1 MIRGLWDWIVEKMTS
16 LGWQLDAKE
25 DDLRSGYFTI
35 DLPGDLRKP
44 EASTMARARVE
55 RDIRIRL
62 QFRSTNDPA
71 EKMNI
76 HEEIER
82 VVTAL
87 RSILLFEAS
96 TLTERTGGTIAEIRF
111 SAIDTMS

>member
-1 MIRGLWDWIVEKMTS
+1 MIRDLWDWTVGVMAG
-16 LGWQLDAKE
+16 LGWQLDASE
-25 DDLRSGYFTI
+25 DDLRSGYYMV
-35 DLPGDLRKP
+35 DLPGDTRKP
-44 EASTMARARVE
+44 EASTFARARVE

-62 QFRSTNDPA
+62 QFRATNDPA
-71 EKMNI
+71 EKMTI

-87 RSILLFEAS
+87 RSRLLFEAS

-111 SAIDTMS
+111 SAVDTMS